1 MAMHPPSEI
10 SLLIVAGDLL
20 ARAGLAALVAGQPG
34 LSVAGQSDC
43 GSQLDALLQEHAP
56 DALLWDLGWDFGEA
70 ENSQLLERLTDFSAR
85 LPVLALLP
93 DGEDAGR
100 VWAAG
105 VAGLLPRQVD
115 GERLASALNAITAGL
130 LVLDPR
136 QRALLIPPPDA
147 TPAKLLEPLT
157 PREEDVLA
165 LLADGLTNRAIARQ
179 LAISENTV
187 KFHVQSL
194 LGKLDAQSRTDAV
207 VRATRLG
214 LLIL

>member
-1 MAMHPPSEI
+1 MDLAPEL
-10 SLLIVAGDLL
+10 SLLIVADDPL
-20 ARAGLAALVAGQPG
+20 ARAGLAALLAGQSA

-43 GSQLDALLQEHAP
+43 GPQLDALVQERAP
-56 DALLWDLGWDFGEA
+56 DALLWDLGWDFGETG
-70 ENSQLLERLTDFSAR
+70 NGPVLERLTDFAGR
-85 LPVLALLP
+85 RPVLALLAQE
-93 DGEDAGR
+93 EDAGA
-100 VWAAG
+100 VWSAG

-115 GERLASALNAITAGL
+115 GERLAAALGAIANGL
-130 LVLDPR
+130 LVVEAS
-136 QRALLIPPPDA
+136 QRALLVS
-147 TPAKLLEPLT
+147 PADPLPFALLEPLT
-157 PREEDVLA
+157 PREKDVLV
-165 LLADGLTNRAIARQ
+165 LLADGLTNRAIAHK

>member
-1 MAMHPPSEI
+1 MRHTPQL
-10 SLLIVAGDLL
+10 SLLIVADDLL
-20 ARAGLAALVAGQPG
+20 ARAGLAALLAAQPR
-34 LSVAGQSDC
+34 LRVAGQSDC
-43 GSQLDALLQEHAP
+43 GPQLDALLLEQTP
-56 DALLWDLGWDFGEA
+56 DVLLWDLGWDYGEA
-70 ENSQLLERLTDFSAR
+70 ENGPLLERLADFAAR

-93 DGEDAGR
+93 DGEDSGR

-105 VAGLLPRQVD
+105 VAGILPRQVD
-115 GERLASALNAITAGL
+115 GERLAAALHAIANGL
-130 LVLDPR
+130 LVVDAS
-136 QRALLIPPPDA
+136 QRSLLVSPTDS
-147 TPAKLLEPLT
+147 PAPELLEPLT

-179 LAISENTV
+179 LVISENTV

>member
-1 MAMHPPSEI
+1 MRQPSEI
-10 SLLIVAGDLL
+10 SLLIVADDLL
-20 ARAGLAALVAGQPG
+20 ARAGLAALLAGQPG
-34 LSVAGQSDC
+34 LSIAGQSDC
-43 GSQLDALLQEHAP
+43 GPQLDALVQEHAP

-70 ENSQLLERLTDFSAR
+70 ENSRLLERLIDFSAR

-93 DGEDAGR
+93 DGEEAGQ

-105 VAGLLPRQVD
+105 VSGLLPRQVD
-115 GERLASALNAITAGL
+115 GERLAAALNAIAAGL
-130 LVLDPR
+130 LVVDPG
-136 QRALLIPPPDA
+136 QRDLLATPPDA
-147 TPAKLLEPLT
+147 TPAELLEPLT

>member
-1 MAMHPPSEI
+1 MHPPSEI
-10 SLLIVAGDLL
+10 SLLIVADDLL
-20 ARAGLAALVAGQPG
+20 ARAGLAALLAGQPG

-43 GSQLDALLQEHAP
+43 GPQLDALVQEHAP

-70 ENSQLLERLTDFSAR
+70 ENVRLLERLTDFSAR
-85 LPVLALLP
+85 LPVLVLLP
-93 DGEDAGR
+93 DGEEAGR

-115 GERLASALNAITAGL
+115 GERLTAALNAVAAGL
-130 LVLDPR
+130 LVLDPS
-136 QRALLIPPPDA
+136 QRALFTPPSEA
-147 TPAKLLEPLT
+147 APAELLEPLT
-157 PREEDVLA
+157 SREEEVLA

>member
-1 MAMHPPSEI
+1 MHRSSEI
-10 SLLIVAGDLL
+10 SLLIVADDLL
-20 ARAGLAALVAGQPG
+20 ARAGLAALLAGQPG
-34 LSVAGQSDC
+34 LYVAGQSDC
-43 GSQLDALLQEHAP
+43 GPALDALDQQHAP

-70 ENSQLLERLTDFSAR
+70 ENNPLLERLADFTAR

-93 DGEDAGR
+93 DGEEAGK

-115 GERLASALNAITAGL
+115 GERLSAALAAVTAGL
-130 LVLDPR
+130 LVLDPG
-136 QRALLIPPPDA
+136 QRDLLAPASDIPPA
-147 TPAKLLEPLT
+147 ELLEPLT

>member
-1 MAMHPPSEI
+1 MRQSPEI
-10 SLLIVAGDLL
+10 SLLIVADDQL
-20 ARAGLAALVAGQPG
+20 ARAGLAALLAGQRG
-34 LSVAGQSDC
+34 LSIAGQSDC
-43 GSQLDALLQEHAP
+43 GPQLDALVQEHAP

-70 ENSQLLERLTDFSAR
+70 ESSPLLERLAEFSPR

-93 DGEDAGR
+93 DGEEAGR
-100 VWAAG
+100 VWVAG

-115 GERLASALNAITAGL
+115 GERLAAALNAVAAGL

-136 QRALLIPPPDA
+136 QRGLLS
-147 TPAKLLEPLT
+147 TPSEAAPAELLEPLT
-157 PREEDVLA
+157 PREVEVLA

-214 LLIL
+214 LLML

>member
-1 MAMHPPSEI
+1 MAMHPPPEI
-10 SLLIVAGDLL
+10 SLLIVADDLL
-20 ARAGLAALVAGQPG
+20 ARAGLAGLLAGQPG
-34 LSVAGQSDC
+34 LSVVGQSDC
-43 GSQLDALLQEHAP
+43 GPQLDALLQEHAP
-56 DALLWDLGWDFGEA
+56 DALLWDLGWDYGEA
-70 ENSQLLERLTDFSAR
+70 ENRPLLERLADLAAR

-93 DGEDAGR
+93 DGEDSGR

-115 GERLASALNAITAGL
+115 GERLAAALSAIAAGL
-130 LVLDPR
+130 LVLDAS
-136 QRALLIPPPDA
+136 QRALLVSPADPPVSE
-147 TPAKLLEPLT
+147 LLEPLT

-194 LGKLDAQSRTDAV
+194 LGKLDAQSRTEAV

>member
-1 MAMHPPSEI
+1 MHPPSEI
-10 SLLIVAGDLL
+10 SLLIVADDLL
-20 ARAGLAALVAGQPG
+20 ARAGLAALLAGQPG

-43 GSQLDALLQEHAP
+43 GPQLDGLVQEHAP

-70 ENSQLLERLTDFSAR
+70 DNSPLLERLADFSPR

-93 DGEDAGR
+93 DGEEAGR

-115 GERLASALNAITAGL
+115 GERLAAALAAIAAGL
-130 LVLDPR
+130 LVIDPS
-136 QRALLIPPPDA
+136 QRALLVTPPEIALPE
-147 TPAKLLEPLT
+147 LLEPLT

-165 LLADGLTNRAIARQ
+165 LLADGLTNRAIAHQ

-207 VRATRLG
+207 MRATRLG

>member
-1 MAMHPPSEI
+1 MRRTPEL
-10 SLLIVAGDLL
+10 SLLIVADDLL
-20 ARAGLAALVAGQPG
+20 ARAGLAALLAAQPG
-34 LSVAGQSDC
+34 LRVAGQSDC
-43 GSQLDALLQEHAP
+43 GSRLDGLLQEHAP

-70 ENSQLLERLTDFSAR
+70 ENSPLLERLADFAAH

-93 DGEDAGR
+93 DGEEAGH

-105 VAGLLPRQVD
+105 VAGLLPRHVD
-115 GERLASALNAITAGL
+115 GERLSAALSAVAAGL
-130 LVLDPR
+130 LVVDPG
-136 QRALLIPPPDA
+136 QRALLA
-147 TPAKLLEPLT
+147 TPPETAVAELLEPLT
-157 PREEDVLA
+157 PREDDVLA

>member
-10 SLLIVAGDLL
+10 SLLIVADDLL
-20 ARAGLAALVAGQPG
+20 ARAGLAALLAAQPG
-34 LSVAGQSDC
+34 LRVAGQSDC
-43 GSQLDALLQEHAP
+43 GPQLDALLQEHAP
-56 DALLWDLGWDFGEA
+56 DALLWDLGWDYGEA
-70 ENSQLLERLTDFSAR
+70 ENGPLLERLADLAAR

-93 DGEDAGR
+93 DGEEAGR
-100 VWAAG
+100 VWSLG
-105 VAGLLPRQVD
+105 VAGLLPRLVD
-115 GERLASALNAITAGL
+115 GERLVAALNAIAAGL
-130 LVLDPR
+130 LVVDAN
-136 QRALLIPPPDA
+136 QRALLVSPADPPAPE
-147 TPAKLLEPLT
+147 LLEPLT
-157 PREEDVLA
+157 PREEEVLA

-194 LGKLDAQSRTDAV
+194 LGKLNAQSRTDAV

>member
-1 MAMHPPSEI
+1 MPSSPEL
-10 SLLIVAGDLL
+10 SLLIVADDQL
-20 ARAGLAALVAGQPG
+20 ARVGLAALLAAHSG
-34 LSVAGQSDC
+34 LHIAGQSDC
-43 GSQLDALLQEHAP
+43 GPQLDALVREHAP
-56 DALLWDLGWDFGEA
+56 DALLWDLGWDFGESD
-70 ENSQLLERLTDFSAR
+70 NQPLLERLADFALR

-93 DGEDAGR
+93 DEEGVSR

-115 GERLASALNAITAGL
+115 GERLTAALGAIVSGL
-130 LVLDPR
+130 LVLDAR
-136 QRALLIPPPDA
+136 QRSLLGSPPAL
-147 TPAKLLEPLT
+147 PAAELLEPLT

-165 LLADGLTNRAIARQ
+165 LLADGLTNRAIARR
-179 LAISENTV
+179 LAISDNTV

>member
-1 MAMHPPSEI
+1 MRHTPEL
-10 SLLIVAGDLL
+10 SLLIVAEDNL
-20 ARAGLAALVAGQPG
+20 ARAGLAALLAGQRS
-34 LSVAGQSDC
+34 LRVAGQSDC
-43 GSQLDALLQEHAP
+43 GPALDVLAQEESP
-56 DALLWDLGWDFGEA
+56 DLLLWDLGWDYGEA
-70 ENSQLLERLTDFSAR
+70 DNHPLLERLADFAAR
-85 LPVLALLP
+85 LPVLVLLP
-93 DGEDAGR
+93 DGEDVRR

-115 GERLASALNAITAGL
+115 GERLAAALHAIANGL
-130 LVLDPR
+130 LVMDAS
-136 QRALLIPPPDA
+136 QRTLLISPADA
-147 TPAKLLEPLT
+147 PAPELLEPLT
-157 PREEDVLA
+157 HREEEVLA

>member
-1 MAMHPPSEI
+1 MHPPSEI
-10 SLLIVAGDLL
+10 SLLIVADDLL
-20 ARAGLAALVAGQPG
+20 ARAGLAALLAGQPG
-34 LSVAGQSDC
+34 FSVAGQSDC
-43 GSQLDALLQEHAP
+43 GPQLDALVQDHAP
-56 DALLWDLGWDFGEA
+56 DTLLWDLGWGFGEA
-70 ENSQLLERLTDFSAR
+70 ESSRLLERLADFSAR
-85 LPVLALLP
+85 LPVLALLL
-93 DGEDAGR
+93 DGEEAGQ

-105 VAGLLPRQVD
+105 VAGLLPRQVE
-115 GERLASALNAITAGL
+115 GERLTAALSAVVAGL
-130 LVLDPR
+130 LVLDPN
-136 QRALLIPPPDA
+136 QRALFATPPDA
-147 TPAKLLEPLT
+147 TPAELLEPLT

-194 LGKLDAQSRTDAV
+194 LGKLDAQSRTEAV

>member
-1 MAMHPPSEI
+1 
-10 SLLIVAGDLL
+10 
-20 ARAGLAALVAGQPG
+20 
-34 LSVAGQSDC
+34 
-43 GSQLDALLQEHAP
+43 
-56 DALLWDLGWDFGEA
+56 
-70 ENSQLLERLTDFSAR
+70 
-85 LPVLALLP
+85 
-93 DGEDAGR
+93 
-100 VWAAG
+100 
-105 VAGLLPRQVD
+105 LPRQVD
-115 GERLASALNAITAGL
+115 GERLTAALNAIAAGL
-130 LVLDPR
+130 LVLDPG
-136 QRALLIPPPDA
+136 QRALL
-147 TPAKLLEPLT
+147 TPLPETDPVELLEPLT

>member
-1 MAMHPPSEI
+1 MRHPSEL
-10 SLLIVAGDLL
+10 SLLIVADDLL
-20 ARAGLAALVAGQPG
+20 ARAGLAALLAGQPG
-34 LSVAGQSDC
+34 LSIAGQSDC
-43 GSQLDALLQEHAP
+43 SPQLDALVQEHAP

-70 ENSQLLERLTDFSAR
+70 ENSRLLERLTDFSAR

-93 DGEDAGR
+93 GGEEAGR

-115 GERLASALNAITAGL
+115 GERLSAALNAVAAGL
-130 LVLDPR
+130 LVLDPS
-136 QRALLIPPPDA
+136 QRTLLTPPPEID
-147 TPAKLLEPLT
+147 PAELLEPLT

>member
-1 MAMHPPSEI
+1 MHQSPEI
-10 SLLIVAGDLL
+10 SLLIVADDLL
-20 ARAGLAALVAGQPG
+20 ARAGLAALLAGQPG

-43 GSQLDALLQEHAP
+43 GPQLDALLQEHAP

-70 ENSQLLERLTDFSAR
+70 ENSPLLERLADFAAH

-93 DGEDAGR
+93 DGEDGGR

-105 VAGLLPRQVD
+105 VAGLLPRQSS
-115 GERLASALNAITAGL
+115 GERLAAALSAVAAGL
-130 LVLDPR
+130 LVLDPA
-136 QRALLIPPPDA
+136 QRALLAAPPETA
-147 TPAKLLEPLT
+147 VAELLEPLT

-165 LLADGLTNRAIARQ
+165 LLADGLTNRAIARH
-179 LAISENTV
+179 LAISENPV

>member
-1 MAMHPPSEI
+1 MHSPSEI
-10 SLLIVAGDLL
+10 SLLIVADDLL
-20 ARAGLAALVAGQPG
+20 ARAGLAGLLAGQPG

-43 GSQLDALLQEHAP
+43 GPQLDALLQEHAP

-70 ENSQLLERLTDFSAR
+70 ENAPLLERLTDFSAR

-93 DGEDAGR
+93 DGEEVGR

-105 VAGLLPRQVD
+105 VSGLLPRQVD
-115 GERLASALNAITAGL
+115 GERLTAALNAIAAGL
-130 LVLDPR
+130 LVLDPG
-136 QRALLIPPPDA
+136 QRALLTPPPEID
-147 TPAKLLEPLT
+147 PAELLEPLT

-165 LLADGLTNRAIARQ
+165 LLADGLTNRAIAHQ

>member
-1 MAMHPPSEI
+1 MRQSPEI
-10 SLLIVAGDLL
+10 SFLIVADDLL
-20 ARAGLAALVAGQPG
+20 ARAGLAALLAGQPG
-34 LSVAGQSDC
+34 LSIAGQSDC
-43 GSQLDALLQEHAP
+43 GPQLDALAQEQAP

-70 ENSQLLERLTDFSAR
+70 ENSRLLERLSDFSAR

-93 DGEDAGR
+93 DEEDGAT

-115 GERLASALNAITAGL
+115 GERLAAALSAVAAGL
-130 LVLDPR
+130 LVLDPG
-136 QRALLIPPPDA
+136 QRALLTPPPEID
-147 TPAKLLEPLT
+147 PVELLEPLT
-157 PREEDVLA
+157 PREEEVLA

>member
-1 MAMHPPSEI
+1 MRNTPEF
-10 SLLIVAGDLL
+10 SLIIVADDLL
-20 ARAGLAALVAGQPG
+20 VRAGLAALLAGQST
-34 LSVAGQSDC
+34 LFVAGQSDC
-43 GSQLDALLQEHAP
+43 GPALDVLVQERTP
-56 DALLWDLGWDFGEA
+56 DALLWDLGWDFGEMGDG
-70 ENSQLLERLTDFSAR
+70 LVLERLTNFAAR
-85 LPVLALLP
+85 LPVLALLAEE
-93 DGEDAGR
+93 EDAGR
-100 VWAAG
+100 VWTTG

-115 GERLASALNAITAGL
+115 GERLAAALRAIGNGL
-130 LVLDPR
+130 LVVNAS
-136 QRALLIPPPDA
+136 QRSLLA
-147 TPAKLLEPLT
+147 TPVESLVSELLEPLT
-157 PREEDVLA
+157 PREKDVLA